1 MNVEG
6 RVSSKRMLINYLQ
19 KSHSLFK
26 QLQNVAQRDK
36 LREKFGNSTLNIEE
50 SINIIENELTRD
62 EIRMLVSQIRENIQD
77 EKINNL

>member
-6 RVSSKRMLINYLQ
+6 RISSKRMLINYLQ

-26 QLQNVAQRDK
+26 QLQNVAQSDE

-50 SINIIENELTRD
+50 SINIIENELTRS

-77 EKINNL
+77 EKIDNL